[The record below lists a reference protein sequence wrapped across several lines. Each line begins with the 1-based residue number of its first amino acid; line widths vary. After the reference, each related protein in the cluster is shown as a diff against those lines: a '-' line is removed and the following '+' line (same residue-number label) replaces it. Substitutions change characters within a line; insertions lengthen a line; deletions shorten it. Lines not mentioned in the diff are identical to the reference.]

1 MFDNTGQLLCL
12 CLQRSSS
19 QTSFALL
26 DFTNVELFQHHQS
39 NFSCT
44 ALAWPPT
51 NFRYFSF
58 CWYVLWLCF
67 RYHCVS
73 LWTCFYSIDLF
84 HKWKFKKVSVPPI
97 RIVKSNI
104 SSIGPSSEE
113 DEGRTLKTL
122 DFTVHIGSTPTF
134 LYFDLFLN
142 FACAVHNIFFH
153 KWLILHGNEAY
164 MLFSKKW
171 PALKE
176 AFAWF
181 CPTFCLSFYLQC
193 LESYWESKLYVEL
206 FWSFPATKQGF
217 AMFLKL
223 SCNKAR

>member
-1 MFDNTGQLLCL
+1 MFNNTGQLLCL

-51 NFRYFSF
+51 NFHYFSF

-84 HKWKFKKVSVPPI
+84 HKWEFKKVCVPPI
-97 RIVKSNI
+97 RIVKSNVMNV
-104 SSIGPSSEE
+104 GPSSEE
-113 DEGRTLKTL
+113 DKGPTLKTL
-122 DFTVHIGSTPTF
+122 DFTVRIGSTPTF
-134 LYFDLFLN
+134 LYFNLYLN
-142 FACAVHNIFFH
+142 TAYAGHYICFH
-153 KWLILHGNEAY
+153 KWLILHGNEAC
-164 MLFSKKW
+164 MFFSNKW
-171 PALKE
+171 PPPRKRLLDFVQRFAPKE

-181 CPTFCLSFYLQC
+181 CPTFFLQGIVCLILSNVLPQFLFTVFR
-193 LESYWESKLYVEL
+193 KLL
-206 FWSFPATKQGF
+206 RK
-217 AMFLKL
+217 
-223 SCNKAR
+223 